1 VCVSIARQL
10 HTLTVSLLIVRAA
23 VFIMEPI
30 ARVHP
35 DDLNVLQ
42 AGRGLVFS
50 PMSVYLSVHLF
61 VRPSSE
67 SYS

>member
-1 VCVSIARQL
+1 MCVSIARQL
-10 HTLTVSLLIVRAA
+10 HTLTVSLLVVRAA

-42 AGRGLVFS
+42 AGRGSVFTHVS
-50 PMSVYLSVHLF
+50 LSVCSFVCSSLF
-61 VRPSSE
+61 
-67 SYS
+67 